1 MMGDE
6 GPKGYNGPP
15 GPAGPPGPPGDTGGF
30 DAAQLSQIF
39 GNQNKGP
46 GQADDPHGKVQGDK
60 IQVSFIT
67 FSADTIF
74 LPFSLTK
81 NNLCN
86 FFI

>member
-6 GPKGYNGPP
+6 GPKGYGGPP

-46 GQADDPHGKVQGDK
+46 SQADDPHGKVHGDK
-60 IQVSFIT
+60 IQVSFIS
-67 FSADTIF
+67 FSSDALSI
-74 LPFSLTK
+74 S
-81 NNLCN
+81 N
-86 FFI
+86 FFY